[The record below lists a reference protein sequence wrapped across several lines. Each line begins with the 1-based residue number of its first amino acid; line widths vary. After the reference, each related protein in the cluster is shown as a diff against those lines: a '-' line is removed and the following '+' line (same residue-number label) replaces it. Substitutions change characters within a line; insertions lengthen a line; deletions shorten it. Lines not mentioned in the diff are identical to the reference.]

1 MEESEVRKV
10 FQRVLQAAGLPSF
23 RLDDLRHTFASLL
36 LSSRAPLLDVSQQ
49 LGHDEPTPTR
59 RYYAH
64 WIPREGQ
71 SFVSLLEGDPA
82 ETWHQELAPSVHDAE
97 EHQEGVEKNGAG
109 EWGRTT
115 DLLITNQLLYH

>member
-36 LSSRAPLLDVSQQ
+36 LSFRAPLLDVSQQ
-49 LGHDEPTPTR
+49 LGHDEPTLR
-59 RYYAH
+59 HYAH
-64 WIPREGQ
+64 WISREGQ

-82 ETWHQELAPSVHDAE
+82 ETWHQVYMMLRSIRKVLKKMEPAS
-97 EHQEGVEKNGAG
+97 GVEPP
-109 EWGRTT
+109 TC
-115 DLLITNQLLYH
+115 

>member
-36 LSSRAPLLDVSQQ
+36 LSSRAPLIDVSQQ
-49 LGHDEPTPTR
+49 LGRDEPTLR
-59 RYYAH
+59 HYAH
-64 WIPREGQ
+64 WISREGQ